1 MTKKENDKSMNNQHR
16 IKLKPICIALGLSL
30 TLVGCK
36 EDSGSTSKPTQPAP
50 SVTKVSVYS
59 SIDNCATA
67 ADVPNCHFENGVYI
81 LKMGNITDTQQ
92 QAVITQVNNFLTWA
106 HDDVRKQFSQKR
118 VIIGITEQE
127 PDGSGSH
134 DAFIM
139 ELANNLN
146 NENNFDAIE
155 LVYSALPDDGGIVD
169 ETTQETTYQKL
180 MQVFDYYVDG
190 NLNTQ
195 VGVDLLASYEGF
207 KYILNNMPTT
217 IRFDECNYGNGQLS
231 TDPSQRIKGTP
242 ADCGLEDD
250 SDPDSE
256 PVPNGKLDPVHQ
268 LSSNLNPGALLGTIY
283 EYKAK
288 PSAQKS
294 AGEITT
300 TSGSFTATGDVATG
314 DYTPTNW
321 ANAAFTPLNDYLETY
336 FFVNKK

>member
-1 MTKKENDKSMNNQHR
+1 ML
-16 IKLKPICIALGLSL
+16 KLKSICIALSLSL
-30 TLVGCK
+30 ALVGCK
-36 EDSGSTSKPTQPAP
+36 EDSDSNSAPTPTP
-50 SVTKVSVYS
+50 SITKVNVYS
-59 SIDNCATA
+59 SVDNCATA
-67 ADVPNCHFENGVYI
+67 ADVPNCHFESGVYV
-81 LKMGNITDTQQ
+81 LKMGNVSDVQQ
-92 QAVITQVNNFLTWA
+92 KAVITQVNNFLTWA

-127 PDGSGSH
+127 PDGNGSH
-134 DAFIM
+134 DDFIM
-139 ELANNLN
+139 ELADNLN
-146 NENNFDAIE
+146 NANNFDAIE
-155 LVYSALPDDGGIVD
+155 LVYSALPDGGGIVD

-180 MQVFDYYVDG
+180 MQVFDYYVDE

-195 VGVDLLASYEGF
+195 VGADLLTSYEGF
-207 KYILNNMPTT
+207 KFILNTMSTT

-231 TDPSQRIKGTP
+231 TVPSQRIKGTP
-242 ADCGLEDD
+242 ADCGIDD
-250 SDPDSE
+250 GD

-268 LSSNLNPGALLGTIY
+268 LHSNLNPGALLGTIY
-283 EYKAK
+283 EYKAN

-321 ANAAFTPLNDYLETY
+321 TNAAFTPLNDYLETY

>member
-1 MTKKENDKSMNNQHR
+1 MF
-16 IKLKPICIALGLSL
+16 KLKPICIALGLSL
-30 TLVGCK
+30 TLAGCQK
-36 EDSGSTSKPTQPAP
+36 DSSSTSKPTP
-50 SVTKVSVYS
+50 SATKVNVYS

-67 ADVPNCHFENGVYI
+67 ADVPNCHFENGVYV
-81 LKMGNITDTQQ
+81 LKMGNVSDVQQ

-118 VIIGITEQE
+118 VIIGITETE
-127 PDGSGSH
+127 PDGNGSH
-134 DAFIM
+134 DDFIM
-139 ELANNLN
+139 ELADNLN
-146 NENNFDAIE
+146 NANNFDAIE
-155 LVYSALPDDGGIVD
+155 LVYSALPEGGGIVD

-190 NLNTQ
+190 NSNTQ
-195 VGVDLLASYEGF
+195 VGADLLASYEGF
-207 KYILNNMPTT
+207 KFILNTMPTT

-268 LSSNLNPGALLGTIY
+268 LPSNLNPGALLGTIY

-300 TSGSFTATGDVATG
+300 TSGSFTAAGDVASDDISSAG
-314 DYTPTNW
+314 YPNNW
-321 ANAAFTPLNDYLETY
+321 ANGAFTPLNDYLETY